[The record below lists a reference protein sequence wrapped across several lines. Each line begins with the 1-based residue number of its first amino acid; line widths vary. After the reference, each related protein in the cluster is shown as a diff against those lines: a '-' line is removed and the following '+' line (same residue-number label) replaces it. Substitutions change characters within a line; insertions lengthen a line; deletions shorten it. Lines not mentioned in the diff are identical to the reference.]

1 MFSFFKRRLKTHND
15 ARQFKLSLK
24 PEQLLTKSFP
34 SNYISTSK
42 YTLIT
47 FLPKSLL
54 LQFKRYANIY
64 FLVIAI
70 LQSIAI
76 ISPLNPFT
84 ALAPFVFVI
93 GLSMLREMYED
104 IQRHK
109 SDIEINAY
117 KSTVLLE
124 GSINQIDTSWADL
137 EVGNILLI
145 KQDEQFPADLILLA
159 SSLEDGICYIQTSS
173 LDGEKNLKPK
183 NALKETIKLFNKDF
197 IEDKQNISEIE
208 INAQSP
214 DQNLYSFEGSLL
226 FEKEKYFLG
235 PKQLLL
241 RGSQLRNTKWIIGTV
256 VYTGMD
262 TKIMRNS
269 ENSKQKASEIE
280 KKTNKLIL
288 YLLLFQL
295 ICSTICALMNL
306 AFNLIQLPNIPY
318 IKIEYSGEL
327 EGFLTFWSYF
337 LLLNTMLPISLIV
350 SLEFVKIFQA
360 YFITNDAYMYVKEN
374 QRYCKVMTASINEE
388 LGQVEYI
395 FSDKTGTLT
404 CNKMEFKI
412 AVIGDET
419 FGEMKLNSNEG
430 YKAIKKMNKS
440 GGSKQFES
448 IFTFDSPKLSKILS
462 NCPSDW
468 VGDENI
474 NINSKNNMSFLA
486 HEYWQILACCH
497 ECIVQED
504 EVTKA
509 VNYQVKYKLNLYFF
523 LKGVF

>member
-1 MFSFFKRRLKTHND
+1 MFYVFKRRLKTHND
-15 ARQFKLSLK
+15 ARQFMLSLK
-24 PEQLLTKSFP
+24 SEQLLTKSFP

-42 YTLIT
+42 YTFIS

-64 FLVIAI
+64 FLIIAI
-70 LQSIAI
+70 LQSISI

-109 SDIEINAY
+109 SDIEINSF
-117 KSTVLLE
+117 KSTILLE
-124 GSINQIDTSWADL
+124 GSKNQIDSSWAEI

-173 LDGEKNLKPK
+173 LDGEKNLKQK
-183 NALKETIKLFNKDF
+183 NALKETIKLFNKDI
-197 IEDKQNISEIE
+197 IEDRKNISEIE

-214 DQNLYSFEGSLL
+214 DQNLYYFEGSFL

-241 RGSQLRNTKWIIGTV
+241 RGSQLRNTKWIIGAV

-269 ENSKQKASEIE
+269 ENSKQKTSEIE
-280 KKTNKLIL
+280 KKMNKLIL

-306 AFNLIQLPNIPY
+306 AFNLVQLPDIPY
-318 IKIEYSGEL
+318 IKIEYSGEI

-337 LLLNTMLPISLIV
+337 LLFNTMLPISLIV

-360 YFITNDAYMYVKEN
+360 YFITNDVNMYVKEN
-374 QRYCKVMTASINEE
+374 SRYCKVMTASINEE

-419 FGEMKLNSNEG
+419 FGEKNLNSNEG
-430 YKAIKKMNKS
+430 YNAIKKMNKS
-440 GGSKQFES
+440 GGLKQFES
-448 IFTFDSPKLSKILS
+448 IFTFDSPKLTKLLL
-462 NCPSDW
+462 NCPVDW
-468 VGDENI
+468 VEDDISHKSG
-474 NINSKNNMSFLA
+474 NNNLSILV

-497 ECIVQED
+497 ECILEED

-509 VNYQVKYKLNLYFF
+509 VSYQVIYNVIVF
-523 LKGVF
+523 L